1 MIDTVGPL
9 SAPNEPEDT
18 QFDYGSDTTALRDYL
33 REKRDARTEALKA
46 VPTWDEYAKVLGEAR
61 QPRSRIGQISE
72 ALLAYGKPLEQ
83 GQSKWQALGNAAS
96 VLRKGSE
103 AEEAAD
109 RAEKMKRMQLKAQYL
124 KSMSDVAAPYDET
137 IDKIAL
143 QLAKPTKAGKA
154 PTLVQPLQGP
164 DGRYNIHPYQPDVT
178 VPQGYVV
185 VAGSGEMMPSAAFTA
200 MYSTM
205 SARANPASGQP
216 AAQPTAQPSA
226 TQKVAPPPAAGQ
238 PAPAAVKPAPATGG
252 ALPGVRKLNSREEF
266 ATLAPGE
273 KGSFQGEVQYGTTSG
288 PKVIVA
294 KPEPPKPFPAK
305 LQEAEDEDLAGIGT
319 YSNTTAD
326 LRNLTRQIDKGE
338 INLSLVGNAFTKVRS
353 FVGLGGE
360 EGAKLSDLEKTIYK
374 IRDDTLRLNKGVQTE
389 GDAKRE
395 LETLIGSM
403 NDPVKV
409 RAALI
414 RIEKINA
421 RAVKL
426 KSAILQNRRKA
437 YGFEPMDLTPYYSGT
452 PSVGGAAEAPR
463 DPAARKANT
472 RYSTP
477 KGDLLWTGKEWV
489 KP

>member
-1 MIDTVGPL
+1 LPGI
-9 SAPNEPEDT
+9 
-18 QFDYGSDTTALRDYL
+18 
-33 REKRDARTEALKA
+33 
-46 VPTWDEYAKVLGEAR
+46 
-61 QPRSRIGQISE
+61 
-72 ALLAYGKPLEQ
+72 
-83 GQSKWQALGNAAS
+83 
-96 VLRKGSE
+96 RK
-103 AEEAAD
+103 
-109 RAEKMKRMQLKAQYL
+109 L
-124 KSMSDVAAPYDET
+124 KS
-137 IDKIAL
+137 
-143 QLAKPTKAGKA
+143 
-154 PTLVQPLQGP
+154 
-164 DGRYNIHPYQPDVT
+164 
-178 VPQGYVV
+178 
-185 VAGSGEMMPSAAFTA
+185 
-200 MYSTM
+200 
-205 SARANPASGQP
+205 RA
-216 AAQPTAQPSA
+216 
-226 TQKVAPPPAAGQ
+226 
-238 PAPAAVKPAPATGG
+238 
-252 ALPGVRKLNSREEF
+252 EF

-273 KGSFQGEVQYGTTSG
+273 KGEFEGEVQYGTTGG

-294 KPEPPKPFPAK
+294 PKEPPKPWAAK
-305 LQEAEDEDLAGIGT
+305 LQEAEDEDLAGIGI

-338 INLSLVGNAFTKVRS
+338 INLSLVGNALTKAKS

-421 RAVKL
+421 RAVQL
-426 KSAILQNRRKA
+426 RSAILQNRRKA

>member
-1 MIDTVGPL
+1 MADEGAL
-9 SAPNEPEDT
+9 SSAVTPEDEE
-18 QFDYGSDTTALRDYL
+18 FDYGSDRADLRSYL
-33 REKRDARTEALKA
+33 ASKVKARDAAVAALPA
-46 VPTWDEYAKVLGEAR
+46 WDDYAKTLGEAR
-61 QPRSRIGQISE
+61 QPRSRMSQISE
-72 ALLAYGKPLEQ
+72 ALLAYGKPLER
-83 GQSKWQALGNAAS
+83 GQSKWQALGNAATT
-96 VLRKGSE
+96 LTKGIE
-103 AEEAAD
+103 AEDAAK
-109 RAEKMKRMQLKAQYL
+109 RAEQVRRAQLKMQYD
-124 KSMSDVAAPYDET
+124 KAKSDVTGPYDEA
-137 IDKIAL
+137 IDR
-143 QLAKPTKAGKA
+143 LAVEAFKAPKPGKA

-164 DGRYNIHPYQPDVT
+164 DGRYNIHPYQPDVM

-200 MYSTM
+200 QYSTM

-216 AAQPTAQPSA
+216 AAQPSA

-238 PAPAAVKPAPATGG
+238 PAPAAVKPTPATGG

-273 KGSFQGEVQYGTTSG
+273 KGSFQGEVQYGTTGG

-421 RAVKL
+421 RAVQL